1 MSRETSHAALRFQ
14 LLDPLRGI
22 AALWVF
28 TFHYAF
34 SEPFRQSFPW
44 LMPIF
49 RMGYLG
55 VPMFFVIS
63 GYCLMASVRTA
74 VRDSES
80 VRSFLYRRALRI
92 FPPFWCSVV
101 VVALLPFAI
110 EGLSA
115 LKTGTFLRPTADGNI
130 NFGFLNY
137 EAFDWLRVLTL
148 TQVFAH
154 VPQAANLQYKFTTIN
169 AVYWTLAIE
178 FQFYIVM
185 AVAVAMRAHAL
196 RWLVV
201 VTALSLPIWFFSA
214 WTVSGIFLPYWPM
227 FAVGI
232 LLYLAIEFGVP
243 RPRLGTLTTRTSATI
258 VTVTLLV
265 AFLAW
270 TLAGRRIGELTFAGV
285 FAGGLWFLHAFND
298 GYRGA
303 LRNGSMQTRV
313 ALQSIR
319 HLGLMS
325 YSLYLLHGRL
335 QFLGHQLSRQ
345 VLPAGVALDVAAIG
359 TTCVLCYGFYL
370 YCERPFI
377 RSRVATAEPAPVV
390 APPVGAAPAL

>member
-1 MSRETSHAALRFQ
+1 MPRQTTHAALRFQ
-14 LLDPLRGI
+14 LLDPLRGV

-34 SEPFRQSFPW
+34 SESFRQSFSW

-49 RMGYLG
+49 RVGYLG

-74 VRDSES
+74 VNDSES

-92 FPPFWCSVV
+92 YPPFWCSVV
-101 VVALLPFAI
+101 VVAALPFAI
-110 EGLSA
+110 EALSA
-115 LKTGTFLRPTADGNI
+115 LKTGTFLRPTADNNI

-154 VPQAANLQYKFTTIN
+154 VPNAANLQYKFTTIN

-185 AVAVAMRAHAL
+185 AVAVALRSRAAG
-196 RWLVV
+196 WLVA
-201 VTALSLPIWFFSA
+201 VTAFTLPVWYLGA
-214 WTVSGIFLPYWPM
+214 WTVVGIFVPYWPM

-232 LLYLAIEFGVP
+232 LLYVVLESGVM
-243 RPRLGTLTTRTSATI
+243 RPRLGTLTSHTSGVV
-258 VTVTLLV
+258 VTAVLIA
-265 AFLAW
+265 AFAAW
-270 TLAGRRIGELTFAGV
+270 TIAGRQVSELGFAAL
-285 FAGGLWFLHAFND
+285 FAVGLWFLHSLNES
-298 GYRGA
+298 YRVA
-303 LRNGSMQTRV
+303 LRNGKAPTRFT
-313 ALQSIR
+313 LQLIR

-335 QFLGHQLSRQ
+335 QFLGHQLCRQ
-345 VLPAGVALDVAAIG
+345 LLPPGVALDVAAIA
-359 TTCVLCYGFYL
+359 TTCVMCYGFYL

-377 RSRVATAEPAPVV
+377 RSRVAAGERAPVV
-390 APPVGAAPAL
+390 PSAVGAATAV